1 MSFSSSNHNSI
12 EYRCACILANMCQI
26 SLGQISGVKMQNH
39 MVCRYSNFIKYCHIT
54 FLSYCIN
61 LYLKSFCFSISL
73 TILGVIKYL
82 TVSHSDEHYLV
93 SYCVL
98 ICIFDVRKMRIF
110 SYVYWLCVSSGN
122 CLFIYFPVFFLMC
135 CFVIFF

>member
-1 MSFSSSNHNSI
+1 
-12 EYRCACILANMCQI
+12 
-26 SLGQISGVKMQNH
+26 MQNH
-39 MVCRYSNFIKYCHIT
+39 MVCKYSNFIKYCHIT

-93 SYCVL
+93 SYCVDLHFWCEEDENIFICLLALRVFWKLPIHIFSCFFFFNVLFCHFLL
-98 ICIFDVRKMRIF
+98 ICSITNIFVYFGYRSVVVMRVANFF
-110 SYVYWLCVSSGN
+110 SH
-122 CLFIYFPVFFLMC
+122 
-135 CFVIFF
+135 

>member
-1 MSFSSSNHNSI
+1 
-12 EYRCACILANMCQI
+12 
-26 SLGQISGVKMQNH
+26 MQNH

-122 CLFIYFPVFFLMC
+122 CLFIYFPVFFFNVLFC
-135 CFVIFF
+135 HFLLIYSITNIFVYFGYRSVVVMRVANFFSH